1 MKADACFVI
10 GKITGVHGVR
20 GNLKVHPYIESLS
33 LLEPGGVIFI
43 GNPEDEGAEFVI
55 RWAKPHHRAILMAL
69 VDVEDRDTAEQWIG
83 MDLFMEKSR
92 LPDLE
97 EGTYYWSDLI
107 GLDVHTTDGRCL
119 GRIASIFRTG
129 SNDVYV
135 TRDEGRETLIP
146 ALVSVV
152 KSVDLETGRM
162 TVELPE
168 GLI

>member
-10 GKITGVHGVR
+10 GRITGVHGVR
-20 GNLKVHPYIESLS
+20 GNLKVHPYVESLS
-33 LLEPGGVIFI
+33 LLGAGETVFI
-43 GNPEDEGAEFVI
+43 GNPGDEGAKHVI

-92 LPDLE
+92 LPALE

-107 GLDVHTTDGRCL
+107 GLDVHTTDGRFL
-119 GRIASIFRTG
+119 GKIASIFRTG

-135 TRDEGRETLIP
+135 TRDEDRETLIP

-162 TVELPE
+162 TVDLPE
-168 GLI
+168 GLA